1 MKKLMDLIF
10 HPFDGDWD
18 GAAREAFESLFE
30 GGRYGKR
37 AASKV
42 HPRINASAKPN
53 NVPFAA
59 LISPDQPDTGPYGGM
74 SFVLFPSREDRPGL
88 VSLVVGTNGLQPDE
102 EILSRPGH
110 ARKCA
115 ALSRWLNHRS
125 QRQAVWAK
133 RDPSRIDLSLPQTVQ
148 QDLRGKEG
156 QFEGVIQRYGHVIYL
171 LYMPPKERDAAEVE
185 VALRSFLDLF
195 MEERGQL
202 PLKGYHE
209 SYLEDQRQWLEHV
222 LPDCDE
228 GHLADLLGL
237 RRYVILE
244 GPPGTGKTRM
254 ARRLLA
260 ETYQGRGMSIQF
272 HPSTT
277 YEEFVGG
284 LAPVPARGEAGLQFS
299 PKPGFL
305 MEAVRYCLE
314 KPDQPFLLHVDEINR
329 ADLSKVLGEA
339 VFLFEVDEPDRVV
352 QLAHD
357 FGADFRQG
365 LRIPQNLHLLGT
377 MNSADRSIA
386 ILDLAIR
393 RRFAFVRLWPQA
405 EVVKRHGESI
415 GQEAFHRLFRVF
427 LEFAPDEAF
436 DLMPGHGYFLV
447 ADDRARDVLSTGV
460 APLLQEYLKQGY
472 VAGFEDEI
480 RAYLDWL
487 DAL

>member
-1 MKKLMDLIF
+1 MQKLIDFIY
-10 HPFDGDWD
+10 HPFDGDWE
-18 GAAREAFESLFE
+18 GAAKEAFESLFD

-37 AASKV
+37 AASKI
-42 HPRINASAKPN
+42 HMRINASTQAN

-74 SFVLFPSREDRPGL
+74 SFVLFPERAGGPAL

-115 ALSRWLNHRS
+115 ALSRWLNHRT

-148 QDLRGKEG
+148 QAVRGEEG
-156 QFEGVIQRYGHVIYL
+156 QFQGVINRYGHVIYL
-171 LYMPPKERDAAEVE
+171 LYMPPKERDASETE
-185 VALRSFLDLF
+185 VALRSFMDLF
-195 MEERGQL
+195 MEERGQQ
-202 PLKGYHE
+202 PLKGHHG

-222 LPDCDE
+222 LADRNE
-228 GHLADLLGL
+228 GQVADLLSL

-254 ARRLLA
+254 ARRLL
-260 ETYQGRGMSIQF
+260 EGTYQGHGMSIQF
-272 HPSTT
+272 HPSTA
-277 YEEFVGG
+277 YEEFIGG
-284 LAPVPARGEAGLQFS
+284 LAPVPARGEAGLQFT

-305 MEAVRYCLE
+305 MEAVRRCLE
-314 KPDQPFLLHVDEINR
+314 RPDQPFLLHVDEINR
-329 ADLSKVLGEA
+329 ADLSKVLGET
-339 VFLFEVDEPDRVV
+339 VFLFELDEPDRVV

-357 FGADFRQG
+357 FGADFRAG
-365 LRIPQNLHLLGT
+365 LRIPPNLHLLGT

-405 EVVKRHGESI
+405 KVVKDHGESV
-415 GQEAFHRLFRVF
+415 GQEAFNRLFTIF
-427 LEFAPDEAF
+427 LEYAPDEAF

-447 ADDRARDVLSTGV
+447 ADDRAGDVLSTGV

-487 DAL
+487 DTV